1 MKGTWWGDSFTED
14 PEGYVMEGSGNGHL
28 SPYGPCWGTWKV
40 FVSRGLSETD
50 EGGLWKRSNSL
61 YGSSVRRIWREGSL
75 TGDPEV
81 YVKAGS
87 GNGYLSP

>member
-1 MKGTWWGDSFTED
+1 MGLVGEPTGELISQ
-14 PEGYVMEGSGNGHL
+14 
-28 SPYGPCWGTWKV
+28 
-40 FVSRGLSETD
+40 GLSETN
-50 EGGLWKRSNSL
+50 GGLWKLSVSR
-61 YGSSVRRIWREGSL
+61 YGSSVRRTWREGSH